1 MILGAECEWVRSL
14 INNPCFRYNVTQL
27 TSATERLSAPRLFLV
42 RVLYICA
49 ASFRLDFE
57 GASPRRPRGGVV
69 SYGWIG
75 ARAEPPGHGGGREAG
90 APGEST
96 GGMSRCP
103 PTWNGHSW
111 AARVSSPR
119 QAS

>member
-27 TSATERLSAPRLFLV
+27 TSATERLSAPRLYLV

-57 GASPRRPRGGVV
+57 GAFASKASRRRRVV
-69 SYGWIG
+69 
-75 ARAEPPGHGGGREAG
+75 RLDR
-90 APGEST
+90 
-96 GGMSRCP
+96 R
-103 PTWNGHSW
+103 
-111 AARVSSPR
+111 
-119 QAS
+119 